1 MKAYQITIDPGANS
15 SGWAVWD
22 RDWNLIANGI
32 CTPDPKDEWEMRAL
46 ENAANLHAVAERHN
60 VELGFIEYPA
70 FFQTH
75 GAGVATSGA
84 LVKLAYYVGLVCGT
98 MPFPVKIV
106 EVGTWKGQLPKK
118 VVIERIKRIL
128 PNVKAT
134 KDDYDAIGIGLFLS
148 GKMK

>member
-1 MKAYQITIDPGANS
+1 MKRMTIDPGANS
-15 SGWAVWD
+15 SGWAIWD
-22 RDWNLIANGI
+22 KKWTLIDNGI
-32 CTPDPKDEWEMRAL
+32 CTPDPKDEWELRAL
-46 ENAANLHAVAERHN
+46 ANAQNLLEIAEHHE
-60 VELGFIEYPA
+60 VDEGYIEYPA

-106 EVGTWKGQLPKK
+106 TVGEWKGQLPKK

-128 PNVKAT
+128 PGVEAT
-134 KDDYDAIGIGLFLS
+134 KDDWDAIGIGLFLS
-148 GKMK
+148 GKMM